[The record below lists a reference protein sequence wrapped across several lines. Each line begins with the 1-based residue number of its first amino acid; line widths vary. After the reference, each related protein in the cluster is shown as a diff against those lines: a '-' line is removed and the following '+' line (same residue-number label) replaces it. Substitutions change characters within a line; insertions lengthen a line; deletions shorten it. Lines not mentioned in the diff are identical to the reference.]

1 VLYHLCMTFHVIFG
15 YLERMALF
23 YVVCKKFYVLFENCL
38 MLSSIEYETLSVH
51 LNGEITIRE
60 NDKRAYKKDNYIHV
74 FIEELQY

>member
-1 VLYHLCMTFHVIFG
+1 
-15 YLERMALF
+15 
-23 YVVCKKFYVLFENCL
+23 